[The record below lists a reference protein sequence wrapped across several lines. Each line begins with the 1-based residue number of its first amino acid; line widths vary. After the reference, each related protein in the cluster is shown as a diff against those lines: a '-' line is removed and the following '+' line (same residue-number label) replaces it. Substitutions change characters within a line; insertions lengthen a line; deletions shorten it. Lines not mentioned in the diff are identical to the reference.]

1 LSPSSL
7 ELPSGGSGEVSHD
20 THRPIHR
27 RVFIGGCSRSGTT
40 LLQRLLVG
48 HPRIHTFPETGVFLR
63 ALGMRGHVLPWA
75 RLGLT
80 LGKERK
86 SLIRLIEQVGVT
98 DAAAPPLPPRR
109 LRLRSSIQDVVRFL
123 DLLTLAEGKDI
134 WLEKTPRHVLHA
146 SRIRRMVPA
155 SMEDPGH
162 LILRYE
168 RLASHPRE
176 TLRKICA
183 HLGID
188 FREEMLE
195 ASGQTG
201 FVLEDEVW
209 KAPPRGPLHPAASK
223 CGDIFDETERKVI
236 DEALEERLFNLIEE
250 RLRSA
255 PGQVW
260 TSGNSPAERD
270 SPGSLS

>member
-1 LSPSSL
+1 M
-7 ELPSGGSGEVSHD
+7 
-20 THRPIHR
+20 
-27 RVFIGGCSRSGTT
+27 
-40 LLQRLLVG
+40 
-48 HPRIHTFPETGVFLR
+48 FLR

-80 LGKERK
+80 LGRERK
-86 SLIRLIEQVGVT
+86 SLIRLLEQVGVT
-98 DAAAPPLPPRR
+98 DAAASPLPPRR

-123 DLLTLAEGKDI
+123 DLLTLAEGRDI

-146 SRIRRMVPA
+146 FRIRRMVPA
-155 SMEDPGH
+155 SIFIHLVRSGTDVVASIVDRARRHPERFRGQEDPAYGVRQWNRSIRATAAAMKDPGH
-162 LILRYE
+162 LVLRYE

-176 TLRKICA
+176 TLRAICV

-188 FREEMLE
+188 FQEEMLE

-201 FVLEDEVW
+201 FVLEHEVW
-209 KAPPRGPLHPAASK
+209 KAPLRGPLHPAASK
-223 CGDIFDETERKVI
+223 YEDIFDKTARKTI
-236 DEALEERLFNLIEE
+236 DEALEEKSFNLIDE

-260 TSGNSPAERD
+260 ASGNSPAKGNSSG
-270 SPGSLS
+270 SPP

>member
-1 LSPSSL
+1 
-7 ELPSGGSGEVSHD
+7 
-20 THRPIHR
+20 
-27 RVFIGGCSRSGTT
+27 
-40 LLQRLLVG
+40 
-48 HPRIHTFPETGVFLR
+48 
-63 ALGMRGHVLPWA
+63 
-75 RLGLT
+75 
-80 LGKERK
+80 
-86 SLIRLIEQVGVT
+86 
-98 DAAAPPLPPRR
+98 
-109 LRLRSSIQDVVRFL
+109 
-123 DLLTLAEGKDI
+123 
-134 WLEKTPRHVLHA
+134 
-146 SRIRRMVPA
+146 MVPA
-155 SMEDPGH
+155 SIFIHLVRSGPDVVASIVDRARKHPERFRGQEDPAYGVRQWNRSIRATAAAMEDPGH

>member
-1 LSPSSL
+1 M
-7 ELPSGGSGEVSHD
+7 
-20 THRPIHR
+20 
-27 RVFIGGCSRSGTT
+27 
-40 LLQRLLVG
+40 
-48 HPRIHTFPETGVFLR
+48 FLR

-155 SMEDPGH
+155 SVFIHLVRSGPDVVASIVDRARKHPERFRGQEDPAYGVRQWNRSIRATAAAMEDPGH

>member
-1 LSPSSL
+1 M
-7 ELPSGGSGEVSHD
+7 
-20 THRPIHR
+20 
-27 RVFIGGCSRSGTT
+27 
-40 LLQRLLVG
+40 
-48 HPRIHTFPETGVFLR
+48 FLR
-63 ALGMRGHVLPWA
+63 ALGMRGPVLPWA

-86 SLIRLIEQVGVT
+86 SLIRLLQQVGVT
-98 DAAAPPLPPRR
+98 DAEAPPPPPRR

-155 SMEDPGH
+155 SIFIHLVRSGTDVVASIVDRARRHPERFRGQEDPAYGVRQWNRSIRATAAAMEDPGH
-162 LILRYE
+162 LVLRYE
-168 RLASHPRE
+168 RLAAHPRE
-176 TLRKICA
+176 TLRAICA
-183 HLGID
+183 RLGID
-188 FREEMLE
+188 FQKEMLE
-195 ASGQTG
+195 AGGKTG

-209 KAPPRGPLHPAASK
+209 KAPRRGPLHPAASK
-223 CGDIFDETERKVI
+223 YKDVFDEPARRMI
-236 DEALEERLFNLIEE
+236 DEALEERFLSRIDE

-260 TSGNSPAERD
+260 TSGNTPAERD
-270 SPGSLS
+270 SPGSPP